1 MTFNKDLPAYDL
13 DAFAPL
19 EVPSGALVLLHGA
32 LVHFSYE
39 NTSPHSR
46 HAYSMH
52 VVEGGPGHS
61 YARENW
67 CASVLHAMIECN
79 TSIQLPGL
87 MKMRLRHHQEHHQGH
102 QGPQN
107 NP

>member
-1 MTFNKDLPAYDL
+1 MTFDKDLPAYDL
-13 DAFAPL
+13 DQFAPL
-19 EVPSGALVLLHGA
+19 EVPSGSLVLLHGA

-39 NTSPHSR
+39 NTSPRSR

-67 CASVLHAMIECN
+67 CAWMLCACG
-79 TSIQLPGL
+79 T
-87 MKMRLRHHQEHHQGH
+87 
-102 QGPQN
+102 
-107 NP
+107 